1 LYWAV
6 SAGRSGRKIRT
17 FASGYLDKIFIVFN
31 SMQAFVWF
39 VAAKANCVGMTPW
52 SFQRK
57 IRDVCSARSKEKD
70 RSVSA
75 LSEILES
82 MSVIDLSKI
91 PFPQNDFRAL
101 LDSICEKYELD
112 FAAYA
117 GMDPIAQTVH
127 GFVNYPDEWQ
137 TRYVKEGFQHKDPTL
152 LTAARSISPVDWQRL
167 RGDASFDTIFQA
179 ANDYRIFEQG
189 LTIPV
194 RGPFGDVGLFSVTRD
209 CSDTEWE
216 LLKRKILG
224 DLQTAAV
231 HMHDHVMSTN
241 VLSHKLMHP
250 SLSSR
255 EKEILQ
261 WVAAGKSQQDVA
273 DILSISNRTVEVHLR
288 SSRSKL
294 SALTT
299 AQAVG
304 RAIGLGMIYPV

>member
-1 LYWAV
+1 
-6 SAGRSGRKIRT
+6 
-17 FASGYLDKIFIVFN
+17 
-31 SMQAFVWF
+31 
-39 VAAKANCVGMTPW
+39 
-52 SFQRK
+52 
-57 IRDVCSARSKEKD
+57 
-70 RSVSA
+70 
-75 LSEILES
+75 
-82 MSVIDLSKI
+82 MSVIDLSKL
-91 PFPQNDFRAL
+91 PSPQNNFRQL
-101 LDSICEKYELD
+101 LDSVCEKYELD

-137 TRYVKEGFQHKDPTL
+137 THYVKEGFQHKDPTL
-152 LTAARSISPVDWQRL
+152 LTAARSIAPVDWLRL
-167 RGDASFDTIFQA
+167 RDDASFKTIFRA
-179 ANDYRIFEQG
+179 ASDFRIVDQG

-194 RGPFGDVGLFSVTRD
+194 RGPFGDVGLFSVTRN
-209 CSDTEWE
+209 CSDQEWA

-224 DLQTAAV
+224 DLQTTAV
-231 HMHDHVMSTN
+231 HMHDHVMKTN
-241 VLSHKLMHP
+241 LLSHKLLHP
-250 SLSSR
+250 SLSQR

-304 RAIGLGMIYPV
+304 RAIGLGMIYPI

>member
-1 LYWAV
+1 
-6 SAGRSGRKIRT
+6 
-17 FASGYLDKIFIVFN
+17 
-31 SMQAFVWF
+31 
-39 VAAKANCVGMTPW
+39 
-52 SFQRK
+52 
-57 IRDVCSARSKEKD
+57 
-70 RSVSA
+70 
-75 LSEILES
+75 
-82 MSVIDLSKI
+82 MSVIDLSKL
-91 PFPQNDFRAL
+91 PFPQNNFRSL
-101 LDSICEKYELD
+101 LDTVCEQYELD

-117 GMDPIAQTVH
+117 GMDPIARTVH

-137 TRYVKEGFQHKDPTL
+137 KHYVKKGFQHKDPTL
-152 LTAARSISPVDWQRL
+152 LMGAHSIAPVDWQRL
-167 RGDASFDTIFQA
+167 RNEASFKTIFRA
-179 ANDYRIFEQG
+179 ANDFRIFEQG

-194 RGPFGDVGLFSVTRD
+194 RGPFGDIGLFSVTRD
-209 CSDTEWE
+209 CSDREWE
-216 LLKRKILG
+216 LLKPKILG
-224 DLQTAAV
+224 DLQTMAV
-231 HMHDHVMSTN
+231 HLHDHVMKTN